1 MKKQIYAA
9 ILLSLS
15 LSIGTYATTYA
26 SVAYGSNNQVNGTG
40 INMVGDRN
48 NVTGDGAAVMGND
61 NIVSSMNSVTIGNG
75 ASSLGGANVAIGLNS
90 KAGDQEHPLVPE
102 GANGATAVGTGA
114 EATAYRAVAVGDL
127 AKATNVDAIAM
138 GTVAEAKGNK
148 SLAIGFLAKANNSQS
163 VALGSGAQTNAN
175 EAVSV
180 GHDAHANGIN
190 SVAIGHSSVASSTS
204 SMALGLNSKAEHAN
218 SVALGND
225 SVTGVS
231 VSTSSMT
238 VAGKT
243 YDTAGSVAEGTIS
256 VGNDGKK
263 RTVTNVAAG
272 RVDKNSTDAV
282 NGSQL
287 HAVIQGVNEN
297 ADEIKKGL
305 NFAADAGTSYKAKL
319 GDTISV
325 KGDGKNISTRI
336 EGATLT
342 VSMSDTP
349 SFKTVTANTVS
360 GDTIKAGDTVTIS
373 SQGVD
378 MGHTS
383 LTNLKE
389 GKVSPDSTD
398 AVNGSQLYRTNASI
412 SQLSSRINRAG
423 AGAAALAALHP
434 LDFDPDDKWDFTGGY
449 GNYRGA
455 NAIAFGAFYRP
466 NEDTMFSLGTSFGG
480 GENMINA
487 GVTFKLGQ
495 GNHVSTSRVAMAKEI
510 RELREELAQ
519 LKAAVAAGHPQSGI
533 DLGGSVLFPDVK
545 DNHWAYEYVRKL
557 AGAGLLKGYPDGTF
571 NGNRLMTRYEFAAV
585 VYRMLEQGLGSTDDE
600 MNVLVKEF
608 APELKYIRIDTI
620 QKDRDGNPIIQR
632 VRTTEYARTHR

>member
-1 MKKQIYAA
+1 MKKRTYMA
-9 ILLSLS
+9 ILLSLAVS
-15 LSIGTYATTYA
+15 LGGSAIADA
-26 SVAYGSNNQVNGTG
+26 SVTQGSNNRVNGTD
-40 INMVGDRN
+40 INIVGDRN
-48 NVTGDGAAVMGND
+48 NVTGNGAAVIGND
-61 NIVSSMNSVTIGNG
+61 NTVSSMNSVTIGNG
-75 ASSLGGANVAIGLNS
+75 ASSLGGANVAIGLGS
-90 KAGDQEHPLVPE
+90 KAGDQQHPFAPE

-127 AKATNVDAIAM
+127 AKATKVDAIAM
-138 GTVAEAKGNK
+138 GTVAEAKGDK

-163 VALGSGAQTNAN
+163 VALGSDAQTNAHA
-175 EAVSV
+175 AVSV
-180 GHDAHANGIN
+180 GHKAHANGIN
-190 SVAIGHSSVASSTS
+190 SVAIGDSSVASGTS
-204 SMALGLNSKAEHAN
+204 SMALGLNSRAYHDN

-225 SVTGVS
+225 SVTGAS

-272 RVDKNSTDAV
+272 RVDENSTDAV

-305 NFAADAGTSYKAKL
+305 NFAADAGTSHKANL
-319 GDTISV
+319 GDTISI

-383 LTNLKE
+383 LTNLKD
-389 GKVSPDSTD
+389 GKISPDSTD
-398 AVNGSQLYRTNASI
+398 AVTGKQLYESNVQIQNLSGSI
-412 SQLSSRINRAG
+412 QHLDDRMDRVG

-434 LDFDPDDKWDFTGGY
+434 QDFDPDHKWDFAAGY
-449 GNYRGA
+449 GTYR
-455 NAIAFGAFYRP
+455 NAHAMALGAFYRP
-466 NEDTMFSLGTSFGG
+466 NGKTMFSFGASVGG
-480 GENMINA
+480 GENMVNLGIS
-487 GVTFKLGQ
+487 FKLG
-495 GNHVSTSRVAMAKEI
+495 GSSNPYVGYSKAALTSVISSQKKEI
-510 RELREELAQ
+510 DTQREKLVAQ
-519 LKAAVAAGHPQSGI
+519 E
-533 DLGGSVLFPDVK
+533 
-545 DNHWAYEYVRKL
+545 N
-557 AGAGLLKGYPDGTF
+557 
-571 NGNRLMTRYEFAAV
+571 
-585 VYRMLEQGLGSTDDE
+585 
-600 MNVLVKEF
+600 
-608 APELKYIRIDTI
+608 TI
-620 QKDRDGNPIIQR
+620 QKLDEEIKNLHNENAALKAQMDEIIQQLSQLKR
-632 VRTTEYARTHR
+632 

>member
-1 MKKQIYAA
+1 MKKQTYAA

-26 SVAYGSNNQVNGTG
+26 SVAFGSNNRVNGTG
-40 INMVGDRN
+40 INIIGDRN
-48 NVTGDGAAVMGND
+48 NVTGDGAAVMGNE

-75 ASSLGGANVAIGLNS
+75 ASSLGGANVAIGLGS
-90 KAGDQEHPLVPE
+90 KAGDQQHPLAPE

-148 SLAIGFLAKANNSQS
+148 SLAIGFSAKANNSQS

-190 SVAIGHSSVASSTS
+190 SVAIGHSSVASGTS
-204 SMALGLNSKAEHAN
+204 SMALGLNSRADHDN

-225 SVTGVS
+225 SVTGAS

-243 YDTAGSVAEGTIS
+243 YYTAGSVAEGTIS

-272 RVDKNSTDAV
+272 RVDENSTDAV

-305 NFAADAGTSYKAKL
+305 NFAADAGTSYKANL

-620 QKDRDGNPIIQR
+620 QKDRDGNPTIQR

>member
-1 MKKQIYAA
+1 MKKQTYAA
-9 ILLSLS
+9 ILLSLI
-15 LSIGTYATTYA
+15 LSTGTYATTYA
-26 SVAYGSNNQVNGTG
+26 GRVVGSNNQADGAG
-40 INMVGDRN
+40 INILGDRN
-48 NVTGDGAAVMGND
+48 NVTGDGAAVMGNG
-61 NIVSSMNSVTIGNG
+61 NKVSSMNSVTIGNG
-75 ASSLGGANVAIGLNS
+75 ASSLGGANVAIG
-90 KAGDQEHPLVPE
+90 
-102 GANGATAVGTGA
+102 
-114 EATAYRAVAVGDL
+114 Y
-127 AKATNVDAIAM
+127 
-138 GTVAEAKGNK
+138 
-148 SLAIGFLAKANNSQS
+148 
-163 VALGSGAQTNAN
+163 
-175 EAVSV
+175 
-180 GHDAHANGIN
+180 
-190 SVAIGHSSVASSTS
+190 SSVASGTS
-204 SMALGLNSKAEHAN
+204 SMALGLNSKADHDN

-272 RVDKNSTDAV
+272 RVDENSTDAV

-287 HAVIQGVNEN
+287 HAVIQGFNEN

-305 NFAADAGTSYKAKL
+305 NFAADAGTSYKANL

-620 QKDRDGNPIIQR
+620 QKDRDGNPTIQR